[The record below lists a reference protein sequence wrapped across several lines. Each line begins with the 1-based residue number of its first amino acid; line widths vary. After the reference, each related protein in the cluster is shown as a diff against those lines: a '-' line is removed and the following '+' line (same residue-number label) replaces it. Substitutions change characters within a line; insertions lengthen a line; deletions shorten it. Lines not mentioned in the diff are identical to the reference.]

1 MQRNILSS
9 FLLVMSLVVFHSC
22 KAKKEVVNTGSPA
35 VVASTNKSARLASIN
50 NNLLDYTSLS
60 IRAKADLNINGN
72 DNSVSM
78 NIRIQKGKAIWVSV
92 TAIAGLEV
100 ARALITPDSVKVLN
114 WLESTYIN
122 KPFDY
127 IYGFTNNQVDF
138 TTIEEIFAGNP
149 FRQALAPQSD
159 FSIEGNQ
166 AILKGMLESLTYS
179 IRFNEQDKVIQSSL
193 KDEEVGQNLLVNYD
207 DFMQIE
213 RQLIPRQVNI
223 QSEAERKN
231 IVINLK
237 YSRVELNQTLEM
249 PFKVSKRFTVKD

>member
-1 MQRNILSS
+1 MRRNILNR
-9 FLLVMSLVVFHSC
+9 FLLVILLFVLHSC
-22 KAKKEVVNTGSPA
+22 KAKKEIADARPTAP
-35 VVASTNKSARLASIN
+35 VASTNKSARLASIN
-50 NNLLDYTSLS
+50 NRLLNYSSLS
-60 IRAKADLNINGN
+60 IKAKADLNINGN

-78 NIRIQKGKAIWVSV
+78 NIRIQKGQAIWVSV

-114 WLESTYIN
+114 WLEGTYIK
-122 KPFDY
+122 KPFNY
-127 IYGFTNNQVDF
+127 IYEFTNNQVDF
-138 TTIEEIFAGNP
+138 ITIEEIFAGDP
-149 FRQALAPQSD
+149 LRQALSSRSD

-166 AILKGMLESLTYS
+166 AILKGMLESLAYS

-193 KDEEVGQNLLVNYD
+193 KDEGAAQNLLVNYD
-207 DFMQIE
+207 DFMEIE

-237 YSRVELNQTLEM
+237 YSRVDLNQTLEM